1 VRFVYQIFYTDSLG
15 EKHLVGRLLDTYEAA
30 LDVVRTSQA
39 IQTSIYADRTIQW
52 PTYIAEI
59 VLTDSYQPIATTQIT
74 EVPWP

>member
-15 EKHLVGRLLDTYEAA
+15 EKHLVGRLLDTYVAA
-30 LDVVRTSQA
+30 LDVVHTSQA

-52 PTYIAEI
+52 PTFIAEI
-59 VLTDSYQPIATTQIT
+59 VLTDSNQPIATTQIT